1 MKIRAHSMGGI
12 MILFLAG
19 LTALAFIVVALRGG
33 QTSKPMRTI
42 ALVVAA
48 AIVAYIGWIF
58 LSGMM
63 K

>member
-1 MKIRAHSMGGI
+1 MSVM

-19 LTALAFIVVALRGG
+19 LTALAFVVVTVRHR
-33 QTSKPMRTI
+33 QTSRPLRVI
-42 ALVVAA
+42 LLCVAT

-58 LSGMM
+58 LSPLV